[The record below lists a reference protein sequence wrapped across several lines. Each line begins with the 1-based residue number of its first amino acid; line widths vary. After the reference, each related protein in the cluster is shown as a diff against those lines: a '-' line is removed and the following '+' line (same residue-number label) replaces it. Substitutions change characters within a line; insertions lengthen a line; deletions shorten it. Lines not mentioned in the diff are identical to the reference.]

1 MPGVTL
7 NVGKRGVSTSIGRRG
22 AHITFG
28 QNGVRTTVGIPGTGI
43 SYTSL
48 SKPSH
53 APEAGS
59 REASWPHLA
68 KCPYCGHG
76 MRKRWDQCPACHQVL
91 EQPLP
96 EDAVR
101 CRGCGRVYEGNMLR
115 FCPACGCRLLD
126 TPVEILPELTAE
138 ERAVCGGA
146 LRGVSALP
154 WSGAGC
160 RGAEVLPALRLRGLD
175 KEESAGVLGKV
186 LLLSL
191 CGDPDD
197 RTFCHDVGYEK
208 SVSCFTGEPLEC
220 CCPLLVCESGGAG
233 SIGSE
238 GSTGLVRCFSSS

>member
-1 MPGVTL
+1 MGFRFQRRIKIMPGVTL

-28 QNGVRTTVGIPGTGI
+28 QNGVWTTVGIPGTGI

-59 REASWPHLA
+59 REASWPHLS

-76 MRKRWDQCPACHQVL
+76 MRKRWDRCPACHHPL

-101 CRGCGRVYEGNMLR
+101 CRGCGRVYEGNVLR
-115 FCPACGCRLLD
+115 FCPVCGCRLLD

-138 ERAVCGGA
+138 ERAQYA
-146 LRGVSALP
+146 
-154 WSGAGC
+154 AGHCEECPHC
-160 RGAEVLPALRLRGLD
+160 RGPVPDVAGL
-175 KEESAGVLGKV
+175 KYCPHY
-186 LLLSL
+186 LLS
-191 CGDPDD
+191 
-197 RTFCHDVGYEK
+197 
-208 SVSCFTGEPLEC
+208 
-220 CCPLLVCESGGAG
+220 
-233 SIGSE
+233 
-238 GSTGLVRCFSSS
+238 

>member
-1 MPGVTL
+1 MGFRFQRRIKIMSGVTL

-22 AHITFG
+22 AHITFR

-59 REASWPHLA
+59 REASCPHLS

-76 MRKRWDQCPACHQVL
+76 MRKRWDRCPACHQAL

-101 CRGCGRVYEGNMLR
+101 CR
-115 FCPACGCRLLD
+115 GCRLLD

-138 ERAVCGGA
+138 ERAQYAAGHCEVC
-146 LRGVSALP
+146 P
-154 WSGAGC
+154 HC
-160 RGAEVLPALRLRGLD
+160 RGPVPDVVGLKYCPHCGFEVSTKKNRQAFWGKFFYCLFVAILMIALF
-175 KEESAGVLGKV
+175 VMM
-186 LLLSL
+186 
-191 CGDPDD
+191 
-197 RTFCHDVGYEK
+197 
-208 SVSCFTGEPLEC
+208 
-220 CCPLLVCESGGAG
+220 
-233 SIGSE
+233 
-238 GSTGLVRCFSSS
+238 

>member
-1 MPGVTL
+1 MGFRFQRRIKIMPGVTL

-28 QNGVRTTVGIPGTGI
+28 QNGVRTTMGIPGTGI

-48 SKPSH
+48 SKPSQ

-76 MRKRWDQCPACHQVL
+76 MRKRWDRCPACHQVL

-138 ERAVCGGA
+138 ERAQYAAGHCEMCPHC
-146 LRGVSALP
+146 RGPVP
-154 WSGAGC
+154 DG

-175 KEESAGVLGKV
+175 KEESAGVLGEV

-197 RTFCHDVGYEK
+197 CTFCHDVGCEK
-208 SVSCFTGEPLEC
+208 SASCF
-220 CCPLLVCESGGAG
+220 V
-233 SIGSE
+233 
-238 GSTGLVRCFSSS
+238 GLPVGRAIL

>member
-1 MPGVTL
+1 MSESAGSRRRSGGAGRISRSDRMVS
-7 NVGKRGVSTSIGRRG
+7 GRRRGSQGRGSLIRRFQSLRRRRRRG
-22 AHITFG
+22 A
-28 QNGVRTTVGIPGTGI
+28 
-43 SYTSL
+43 
-48 SKPSH
+48 
-53 APEAGS
+53 
-59 REASWPHLA
+59 
-68 KCPYCGHG
+68 G
-76 MRKRWDQCPACHQVL
+76 MRKRWDRCPACHQVL

-160 RGAEVLPALRLRGLD
+160 RWAEVLPALRLRGLD
-175 KEESAGVLGKV
+175 KEESADVLGEV

-191 CGDPDD
+191 CGDLDD
-197 RTFCHDVGYEK
+197 RSFRHDVAWKK
-208 SVSCFTGEPLEC
+208 SASCF
-220 CCPLLVCESGGAG
+220 V
-233 SIGSE
+233 
-238 GSTGLVRCFSSS
+238 GLPVGRAIL